1 MTCFSSGVM
10 KTQLQTSRAVLPQP
24 WQTSSNKVE
33 QIPMQGESK
42 LSGLIA
48 KGGAGLGSGLLEFVI
63 EFYVSL
69 PYLFIA
75 IGIEELHFLWSK
87 RQF

>member
-1 MTCFSSGVM
+1 
-10 KTQLQTSRAVLPQP
+10 
-24 WQTSSNKVE
+24 
-33 QIPMQGESK
+33 MQGESK

-48 KGGAGLGSGLLEFVI
+48 KGGTGLGSGLLEFVI